1 MPEYNNGIPN
11 NAQPSPAQQPNTT
24 LPGLND
30 NTMYQA
36 QVGALQ
42 VSQQPNMQNQMNPQQ
57 PDMAD
62 TANLIREG
70 EIKEEQRQRDM
81 IDRAVAKAMTIHQNE
96 FMIGDFQI
104 QEAKTLTRPGKDRAD
119 TAQLTIS
126 TRDGLDFQMY
136 FDEEGSLVLEN
147 HRNDIS
153 QNMVGGKY
161 LDMDNPD
168 MDLSTLEKQEM
179 YLSEIDQSKPGL
191 TLRKEEMEKDIQEMG
206 FQNKEEME
214 RNTGVDVDE
223 TLTAPNIEK
232 NDAKQNLQSQA
243 AEGILKNATMVVDGN
258 AKFDTY
264 RTTND
269 VLNTPGAKQIVAVG
283 SNAYSID
290 AKGDVKKENLRVQGP
305 VSSVHLAGGYAR
317 DTRINQVFSSVH
329 SPTEGVGVGIGGAPQ
344 GVKGLTGEAAM
355 SRSLNEQNMD
365 TPIVNSLF
373 EKAQDQTEHAEDMY
387 YNNGPE
393 KISEL
398 HTENDVTGKELSSIA
413 EKYGIELDEV
423 EKMYHDRLAR
433 GIPMQQAIQET
444 REECDEQYSE
454 EMHEPTLEPRS
465 PFDAPNE

>member
-136 FDEEGSLVLEN
+136 FDEEGSLVMEN

-153 QNMVGGKY
+153 Y
-161 LDMDNPD
+161 
-168 MDLSTLEKQEM
+168 
-179 YLSEIDQSKPGL
+179 
-191 TLRKEEMEKDIQEMG
+191 
-206 FQNKEEME
+206 
-214 RNTGVDVDE
+214 
-223 TLTAPNIEK
+223 
-232 NDAKQNLQSQA
+232 
-243 AEGILKNATMVVDGN
+243 
-258 AKFDTY
+258 
-264 RTTND
+264 
-269 VLNTPGAKQIVAVG
+269 
-283 SNAYSID
+283 
-290 AKGDVKKENLRVQGP
+290 
-305 VSSVHLAGGYAR
+305 
-317 DTRINQVFSSVH
+317 FS
-329 SPTEGVGVGIGGAPQ
+329 P
-344 GVKGLTGEAAM
+344 L
-355 SRSLNEQNMD
+355 
-365 TPIVNSLF
+365 
-373 EKAQDQTEHAEDMY
+373 
-387 YNNGPE
+387 
-393 KISEL
+393 
-398 HTENDVTGKELSSIA
+398 
-413 EKYGIELDEV
+413 
-423 EKMYHDRLAR
+423 
-433 GIPMQQAIQET
+433 
-444 REECDEQYSE
+444 
-454 EMHEPTLEPRS
+454 
-465 PFDAPNE
+465 

>member
-11 NAQPSPAQQPNTT
+11 NVQPSPAQQPNT

-36 QVGALQ
+36 QVGSLQ
-42 VSQQPNMQNQMNPQQ
+42 VSGQQNMQNQINPQQ
-57 PDMAD
+57 PDKAD
-62 TANLIREG
+62 TAAQIREG
-70 EIKEEQRQRDM
+70 ELREDQRQRDM
-81 IDRAVAKAMTIHQNE
+81 IDRAIARAMTIHQNE
-96 FMIGDFQI
+96 FMVGDFQI
-104 QEAKTLTRPGKDRAD
+104 QEAKALTRPGRDRAD
-119 TAQLTIS
+119 TAQLSIS

-136 FDEEGSLVLEN
+136 FDEDGSLVMEN

-191 TLRKEEMEKDIQEMG
+191 TLRKEEMEKNIQEMG

-223 TLTAPNIEK
+223 ELTAPNMER
-232 NDAKQNLQSQA
+232 NDMKQNLQSQA

-258 AKFDTY
+258 TKFDTY

-290 AKGDVKKENLRVQGP
+290 GNGDVKKENLRVQGP

-317 DTRINQVFSSVH
+317 DTRIDQVFSSVH

-344 GVKGLTGEAAM
+344 GVKGLTGDAAM

-373 EKAQDQTEHAEDMY
+373 EKAQDQTHHAEDMY
-387 YNNGPE
+387 YSNGPE

-398 HTENDVTGKELSSIA
+398 HTDNDVTGRELSAIA
-413 EKYGIELDEV
+413 DKYGMKLDEV
-423 EKMYHDRLAR
+423 EEIYHGKLAQ
-433 GIPMQQAIQET
+433 GMPMLDAMALT
-444 REECDEQYSE
+444 KKECDEEYSQR
-454 EMHEPTLEPRS
+454 MHEPTLEPRS

>member
-11 NAQPSPAQQPNTT
+11 NVQPSPVQQPNT

-36 QVGALQ
+36 QVGSLQ
-42 VSQQPNMQNQMNPQQ
+42 VSGQQNMQNQINPQQ
-57 PDMAD
+57 PDKAD
-62 TANLIREG
+62 TAAQIREG
-70 EIKEEQRQRDM
+70 ELREDQRQRDM
-81 IDRAVAKAMTIHQNE
+81 IDRAIARAMTIHQNE
-96 FMIGDFQI
+96 FMVGDFQI

-119 TAQLTIS
+119 TAQVSIS

-136 FDEEGSLVLEN
+136 FDEEGSLVMEN

-191 TLRKEEMEKDIQEMG
+191 ALRKEEMEKDIQEMG
-206 FQNKEEME
+206 FQNKEDME

-223 TLTAPNIEK
+223 SLTAPNMEK
-232 NDAKQNLQSQA
+232 NDVKQNLQAQA

-258 AKFDTY
+258 TKYDTY

-290 AKGDVKKENLRVQGP
+290 ENGDVKKENLRVQGS

-317 DTRINQVFSSVH
+317 DTRIDQVFSSVH

-344 GVKGLTGEAAM
+344 GVKGLTGDAAM

-373 EKAQDQTEHAEDMY
+373 EKAQDQTHHAEDMY
-387 YNNGPE
+387 YSNGPE

-398 HTENDVTGKELSSIA
+398 HTDNDVTGRELSAIA
-413 EKYGIELDEV
+413 DKYGMKLDEV
-423 EKMYHDRLAR
+423 EEIYHGKLAQ
-433 GIPMQQAIQET
+433 GMPMLDAMALT
-444 REECDEQYSE
+444 KKECDEQYSE
-454 EMHEPTLEPRS
+454 KMHEPTLQPRS